1 MVKNLP
7 AVQETWVQSLGR
19 EDTLEKGM
27 AMHSSI
33 LSGEFHAQMSLAGYS
48 PRGQKELDMTEQLTL
63 SHLKFYIYLLFFRFF
78 FHIGHYRVLIL
89 G

>member
-1 MVKNLP
+1 MAQRLKHLP
-7 AVQETWVQSLGR
+7 GMQETWVQSLGR

-33 LSGEFHAQMSLAGYS
+33 LSGEFHAQRSLAGYS

-63 SHLKFYIYLLFFRFF
+63 SH
-78 FHIGHYRVLIL
+78 FHMQRNKP
-89 G
+89 

>member
-1 MVKNLP
+1 MVNNLP

-63 SHLKFYIYLLFFRFF
+63 SLSLPGGLQWTVIYARLL
-78 FHIGHYRVLIL
+78 IQGPATACT
-89 G
+89 